1 MSDDRTSGLTRFGRW
16 LRLHL
21 LRAIRENASPGRTAL
36 GFGLG
41 AFIAIFPTLL
51 FGTPL
56 AFIVAAKLKLNRAA
70 AVAGATLSM
79 NPLTAPFLYPLS
91 MWLGFRI
98 TGRERVSIEE
108 GVWNYLQQYTGTFL
122 LGNILVAL
130 TIAVVLG
137 GIMFLWARSRG
148 GLRGIVRKPKQYR
161 PAPSAAAA
169 ESAEAHTTIP

>member
-21 LRAIRENASPGRTAL
+21 LRVIRENASPGRTAL

-70 AVAGATLSM
+70 AVAGATGTVKARQAMLCMHGAS
-79 NPLTAPFLYPLS
+79 AD
-91 MWLGFRI
+91 
-98 TGRERVSIEE
+98 E
-108 GVWNYLQQYTGTFL
+108 LQ
-122 LGNILVAL
+122 IHVH
-130 TIAVVLG
+130 
-137 GIMFLWARSRG
+137 
-148 GLRGIVRKPKQYR
+148 
-161 PAPSAAAA
+161 AAAR
-169 ESAEAHTTIP
+169 HTSQ